1 MAALQ
6 RVLQLRVRERQRQ
19 RRPRSRLVT
28 LNAFVRQHQNPL
40 DILDDMAIIR
50 RYRLPRRQI
59 AQLLNSIG
67 PQLMRATRRNFA
79 LSPEVQ
85 ILSALRFYATGS
97 FLQVLGD
104 GLGLSKSSVSRAVQ
118 AVTNALLP
126 LAVEHI
132 KFPASRQDIT
142 EIQQYFLTHHHIQ
155 QVIGVI
161 NGTLI
166 PILTPSVDGHV
177 YICRKG
183 YAAINC
189 QVICDHKGLITDIV
203 ARWPGST
210 HDSFIF
216 TNSSV
221 GQEAQNSQGQW
232 RLLGDSGY
240 PLRPYLFTSV
250 ANPMNNRETNFN
262 ESHRVARSI
271 VERTIGRWKMHF
283 RAIHHTSGGLLFAP
297 QKCCAV
303 IIVTA
308 MLHNIAVQMRVPL
321 LNREED
327 EEVEEM
333 EEVEDEDGM
342 GPHDQPRNAQYM
354 AGFHAR
360 QQVIDRFF

>member
-6 RVLQLRVRERQRQ
+6 RVLQLRFRERRRQ

-28 LNAFVRQHQNPL
+28 LNAFIRQHQNPL
-40 DILDDMAIIR
+40 NMLDDMAIIE
-50 RYRLPRRQI
+50 RYRLPREQI

-67 PQLMRATRRNFA
+67 PQLMHATRRNFA

-85 ILSALRFYATGS
+85 LLAALRFYATGS
-97 FLQVLGD
+97 FLQV
-104 GLGLSKSSVSRAVQ
+104 
-118 AVTNALLP
+118 
-126 LAVEHI
+126 
-132 KFPASRQDIT
+132 
-142 EIQQYFLTHHHIQ
+142 
-155 QVIGVI
+155 IGVI
-161 NGTLI
+161 DGTLI

-183 YAAINC
+183 YAAVNC

-210 HDSFIF
+210 HDSFMF

-240 PLRPYLFTSV
+240 PLRPYLFTPV
-250 ANPMNNRETNFN
+250 ANPMNDRDTDFN
-262 ESHRVARSI
+262 EAHRVARSI
-271 VERTIGRWKMHF
+271 VERTIGRWKMRF
-283 RAIHHTSGGLLFAP
+283 RAMHQSSGGLLFAP

-308 MLHNIAVQMRVPL
+308 MLHNIAVQMKVPL

-327 EEVEEM
+327 EEVAEE
-333 EEVEDEDGM
+333 EEEEDDEDGM
-342 GPHDQPRNAQYM
+342 GPHAGQPRNVQYM
-354 AGFHAR
+354 AGFRAR